1 MIREIEIEVP
11 LDIPGE
17 KIEQYKKNM
26 RTVTHG
32 SGRMILFAG
41 DQKIEHLNADYV
53 GDGISAE
60 DSTPK
65 HLFEIAANTRVT
77 AFASQLE
84 LIARYARDYPNV
96 PYIIKLNSK
105 TNLAKD
111 EDPLS
116 LALVTMEQVKR
127 FKEESG
133 LNIVGIGYTV
143 YLGSEHEA
151 QMLAEAGKV
160 VFDAHQE
167 GMLAV
172 LWMYPRGKSIPNILD
187 PKLIAGA
194 AGVAAGLGAD
204 FAKVNYP
211 EVEGSADSKDR
222 AEAFREA
229 IAAAGKTKVICSGGE
244 RIEGEEFLK
253 LLWEQIHISN
263 SAGCAVGRN
272 LHQRSVAEAKSFV
285 NAISAIIYD
294 GTSVEEAI
302 KLYRHEN

>member
-53 GDGISAE
+53 GDGISSE
-60 DSTPK
+60 DASPK
-65 HLFEIAANTRVT
+65 HLFEIAANTKVT

-84 LIARYARDYPNV
+84 LIARYAKDYPNI

-143 YLGSEHEA
+143 YA
-151 QMLAEAGKV
+151 TQYTW
-160 VFDAHQE
+160 
-167 GMLAV
+167 AV
-172 LWMYPRGKSIPNILD
+172 SMKHRCL
-187 PKLIAGA
+187 
-194 AGVAAGLGAD
+194 
-204 FAKVNYP
+204 
-211 EVEGSADSKDR
+211 
-222 AEAFREA
+222 
-229 IAAAGKTKVICSGGE
+229 
-244 RIEGEEFLK
+244 LK
-253 LLWEQIHISN
+253 QARQSLPLTRK
-263 SAGCAVGRN
+263 G
-272 LHQRSVAEAKSFV
+272 
-285 NAISAIIYD
+285 
-294 GTSVEEAI
+294 
-302 KLYRHEN
+302 